1 MPLYK
6 TLAGIGIVCLSFS
19 RAFTLSLEASETAP
33 LQEFSAPAIIHDAD
47 NKLVTMT
54 DKNHTL
60 RLRLNYDHKCL
71 LGQVMVNDKQLISPA
86 LGVYS
91 AIKISGTWYDT
102 RTGIELPDVAIIGD
116 TVTVSNIN
124 FGPVNS
130 RITESWIFSV
140 NADNIT
146 WKIDRTYHS
155 GATIEDSFFPCWN
168 FSSMNTWTGALLG
181 NGGVAWCKLLDLVNA
196 TYGVHTGRVT
206 LWNKDDGCCLRI
218 IPDYSAAEH
227 LALKFSHLPDNIF
240 SLNYSL
246 TENELQTKHEL
257 ARFLADRQDVWSPF
271 NVSPSRCSVTYTL
284 AALDY
289 HREYDRGTFPYFT
302 GDSIRD
308 VLDTIARVGVIDT
321 GLMGGND
328 WRTSMGWICLHEQY
342 IAQMGLAVDDEN
354 YFDNYKTTLDYYRD
368 HAIQP
373 DGRVKARWAYKEG
386 DAIPGSYDSFGFYE
400 AQWGI
405 LLDSNPDLVTNVA
418 ELYDFNGDLDWLRT
432 HKQSCEKALDY
443 LLARDTDGDAL
454 VEMMTDYHA
463 QEKGSDWIDVIWA
476 AYENAFVNAKLYH
489 ALILWSDLEEE
500 LADRT
505 RAGTYRDFAERL
517 KANFNKD
524 TDRDGFWDPNNQ
536 WYVYW
541 RDKDDSIHGNNLVT
555 PVNFMAIGYGLCD
568 DPARRDAILSH
579 IETQMQ
585 KENLFFWPLSFY
597 PYNPD
602 EGLALNFPFPS
613 YENGDIFL
621 SWGELGIRAYKDYDP
636 AIPIKYIR
644 KVLDKYRQDGL
655 AYQRYLRTTQAGSG
669 NDILAGNCLPI
680 VGLYRD
686 IYGIQPKYNRL
697 YLEPHLTTEL
707 NGTQIKYRLRNQP
720 YLIDLNLD
728 DYCVTTGSFQLSCS
742 FPFGVNAWNN
752 SLRYFPSRQNS
763 PSLSITKS
771 NEDLLTVRIISWPTS
786 AGESKKWIESSSSPT
801 CTIEHLVSGLTPN
814 AAYSVFRND
823 CLLSSF
829 STDSTGCF
837 RFDYRDGYVTP
848 QTFTIAPAAAAD

>member
-1 MPLYK
+1 
-6 TLAGIGIVCLSFS
+6 LAGISIICLCFILTSF
-19 RAFTLSLEASETAP
+19 LSASVPANIQKSAP
-33 LQEFSAPAIIHDAD
+33 PAIIHDAD
-47 NKLVTMT
+47 KKFVTIT
-54 DKNHTL
+54 NKNHTL
-60 RLRLNYDHKCL
+60 LLRLNYDHKCL
-71 LGQVMVNDKQLISPA
+71 IDRVIVNDKQLISPA

-91 AIKISGTWYDT
+91 AIKASGTWYDT
-102 RTGIELPDVAIIGD
+102 HAGIDPPDIAINGDKVA
-116 TVTVSNIN
+116 VSNIN
-124 FGPVNS
+124 FGPENIK
-130 RITESWIFSV
+130 ITESWIFSV

-155 GATIEDSFFPCWN
+155 VATIEDSFFPRWN
-168 FSSMNTWTGALLG
+168 FASMDTWTGALLG
-181 NGGVAWCKLLDLVNA
+181 SGGVAWCKLLDFVNA
-196 TYGVHTGRVT
+196 TYGVNTGLVT

-218 IPDYSAAEH
+218 IPDYSAAKH
-227 LALKFSHLPDNIF
+227 LAIKFSHLPDNIF

-257 ARFLADRQDVWSPF
+257 ARFLADRQDVWAPF

-289 HREYDRGTFPYFT
+289 QKEYDRGTFPSFN
-302 GDSIRD
+302 GESIRD

-342 IAQMGLAVDDEN
+342 IAQMGLAIDDEN
-354 YFDNYKTTLDYYRD
+354 YFNNYKTTLDYYRD

-373 DGRVKARWAYKEG
+373 DGRVKARWAYKKEG

-400 AQWGI
+400 SQWGI
-405 LLDSNPDLVTNVA
+405 LLDSNPDFVTNVA
-418 ELYDFNGDLDWLRT
+418 ELYDFNGDLDWLRS

-454 VEMMTDYHA
+454 VEMMTDYHS

-489 ALILWSDLEEE
+489 ALILWSDIEEQ
-500 LADRT
+500 LADKT
-505 RAGTYRDFAERL
+505 HAVKYRDFAEKL

-524 TDRDGFWDPNNQ
+524 TALGGFWDPGNQ

-568 DPARRDAILSH
+568 DSARRDAILSR
-579 IETQMQ
+579 IETLMQ
-585 KENLFFWPLSFY
+585 KENLFFWPLCFY
-597 PYNPD
+597 PYNPN
-602 EGLALNFPFPS
+602 EGLAVNYPFPA

-621 SWGELGIRAYKDYDP
+621 SWGEMGIRAYKDYDP
-636 AIPIKYIR
+636 AIPVKYIR

-655 AYQRYLRTTQAGSG
+655 AYQRYLRASQVGSG

-697 YLEPHLTTEL
+697 YLEPHLTSEL
-707 NGTQIKYRLRNQP
+707 NGTQIKYRLRNQR
-720 YLIDLNLD
+720 YLIDLNRN
-728 DYCVTTGSFQLSCS
+728 DYCVTADSFRLSCS
-742 FPFGVNAWNN
+742 SPVGVNVRNN
-752 SLRYFPSRQNS
+752 TLQYFPGRQKS

-771 NEDLLTVRIISWPTS
+771 NEDLYTVRIIAWPTS
-786 AGESKKWIESSSSPT
+786 AGETKKWIESSQNPST
-801 CTIEHLVSGLTPN
+801 TAEHLVSGLTPN
-814 AAYSVFRND
+814 ATYSVFQND
-823 CLLSSF
+823 HLLSSF
-829 STDSTGCF
+829 PTDSAGCLF
-837 RFDYRDGYVTP
+837 FTCPSGYPTP
-848 QTFTIAPAAAAD
+848 QAFTLRPAP